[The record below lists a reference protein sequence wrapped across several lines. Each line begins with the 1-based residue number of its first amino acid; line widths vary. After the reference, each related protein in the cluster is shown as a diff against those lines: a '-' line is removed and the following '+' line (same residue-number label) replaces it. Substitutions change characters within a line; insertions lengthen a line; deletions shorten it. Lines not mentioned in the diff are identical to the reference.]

1 MDILAYV
8 SDTRVGTAQVLTFA
22 LPVGVLG
29 GVVFWGFF
37 QRPGGH
43 RRAERRRQQ
52 AARRERQVQGQGQGQ
67 A

>member
-8 SDTRVGTAQVLTFA
+8 NDTRVGTAQVLTFA

-43 RRAERRRQQ
+43 RRSERRRQQ
-52 AARRERQVQGQGQGQ
+52 AARRERRGQGQ